1 MDLNDYYII
10 IPSLDPDEKLNK
22 VVDGMFAAGFEKM
35 VLVDDGSDADHKAP
49 FERALA
55 AHPEIEKLVHPVNKG
70 KGRALRD
77 AFAYVAEQ
85 HPDCKGVITID
96 GDGQHTPEDALK
108 LAEGMEQE
116 PDKVMI
122 GGRDFSLSHVPKR
135 SMMGNRITSWV
146 FLVFYGIKLS
156 DTQTGLRGIPAGCL
170 KAFAEDVEGERFEY
184 ETNMLLYM
192 HDQGIKFREIPIA
205 TVYIEENKSSH
216 FNPLKD
222 SWRIYKLIFSK
233 SRILKQFISSV
244 ISTAVDLSL
253 FSIFNKA
260 LEGPVAAGSMSTA
273 AQIFLAVG
281 GARIIS
287 ALLNYTINRNWV
299 FRSNAAVGS
308 SLVRYAV
315 VAVCQYFLSS
325 GTLNLLVSLTGAS
338 GGFRTLLKAV
348 VDVILFVLS
357 YFVQKK
363 FVFGSRR

>member
-1 MDLNDYYII
+1 MDLKDYYII

-35 VLVDDGSDADHKAP
+35 VLVDDGSDEAHKAP
-49 FERALA
+49 FDRALE
-55 AHPEIEKLVHPVNKG
+55 AHPTIEKLVHPVNKG

-77 AFAYVAEQ
+77 AFAYVAEH
-85 HPDCKGVITID
+85 HPECKGVITID
-96 GDGQHTPEDALK
+96 GDGQHKPEDALK
-108 LAEGMEQE
+108 LAEGMEKE

-222 SWRIYKLIFSK
+222 SWRIYKLIFGK

-244 ISTAVDLSL
+244 ISTAVDLTL

-260 LEGPVAAGSMSTA
+260 LEGAVASGSMSTA

-308 SLVRYAV
+308 SLARYAV